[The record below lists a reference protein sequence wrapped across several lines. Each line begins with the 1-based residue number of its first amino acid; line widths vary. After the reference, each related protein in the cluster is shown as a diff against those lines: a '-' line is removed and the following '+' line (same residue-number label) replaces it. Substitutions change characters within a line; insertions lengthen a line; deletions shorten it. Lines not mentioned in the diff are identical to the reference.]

1 MTSGVREEKEPAE
14 TNVVKWLYP
23 GAAGTVDTGGHSS
36 SAGDTTSVTSDMDS
50 ELQTDQSVQGSEGEQ
65 LAAMEKSSPTTSGP
79 DSEVGSLDDLPT
91 DRNNISEDISKQVAA
106 ASNYVGSFFSASS
119 WKQTS
124 SSAQESS
131 EKNEEVE
138 ENAKNTKNSSIM
150 GGSFLSA
157 FGSKVPGF
165 SKASPTEEEE
175 KVDNENE
182 KTEKEETGSFF
193 SSAFNKMGISNMASS
208 ITMEN
213 ISGKMASAAGATY
226 PDTPPAEGETKEDNT
241 EEEEGWN
248 YSTFSSALTKASKV
262 AADYSKVIQDSVS
275 KAPMLA
281 EFNHEQEEFIR
292 SKGDKEQPTAPWS
305 GYQNEEELREKV
317 LALSEDR
324 RNFLRSPPAG
334 VNFDFEY
341 SAVAAHAVVLL
352 KEDPRL
358 SQMRYE
364 LVPKKVKEDEFWRNY
379 FYRVGLVK
387 QSFELSNSLAT
398 DNNKDKKTT
407 SLPGPLEDDDHLN
420 PSSGDQDDEFV
431 SELHQASSKDLA
443 EADEAMKKLG
453 LSKNDAEWEAEL
465 EGELNEYEMV
475 GEDGEG
481 DTNPDENPEWENQ
494 IQEMLDAES
503 KK

>member
-1 MTSGVREEKEPAE
+1 
-14 TNVVKWLYP
+14 
-23 GAAGTVDTGGHSS
+23 
-36 SAGDTTSVTSDMDS
+36 
-50 ELQTDQSVQGSEGEQ
+50 
-65 LAAMEKSSPTTSGP
+65 
-79 DSEVGSLDDLPT
+79 
-91 DRNNISEDISKQVAA
+91 
-106 ASNYVGSFFSASS
+106 
-119 WKQTS
+119 
-124 SSAQESS
+124 
-131 EKNEEVE
+131 
-138 ENAKNTKNSSIM
+138 M

-165 SKASPTEEEE
+165 SKVSPTEEEE
-175 KVDNENE
+175 KINNENE
-182 KTEKEETGSFF
+182 KTEKEETGNGNFF
-193 SSAFNKMGISNMASS
+193 SSAFNKIGISNMASS

-226 PDTPPAEGETKEDNT
+226 PDTPPAEGETNVKKDDLEG
-241 EEEEGWN
+241 EEGWN
-248 YSTFSSALTKASKV
+248 YSTFSSALTKASK
-262 AADYSKVIQDSVS
+262 AAVDYSKVIQDSVS

-305 GYQNEEELREKV
+305 GYQNEEDLKEKV
-317 LALSEDR
+317 LTLSEDR

-341 SAVAAHAVVLL
+341 SAVAAHALVLL
-352 KEDPRL
+352 EEDPRL
-358 SQMRYE
+358 SKMRYE

-387 QSFELSNSLAT
+387 QSFELSNSMAT
-398 DNNKDKKTT
+398 DNHKEKKTT
-407 SLPGPLEDDDHLN
+407 SLPAPLEDDDNLN

-503 KK
+503 TK